1 MNVGIVIAVIVL
13 NMFVVNLVEIVDL
26 ISGMLII
33 VVILING
40 GVILLL

>member
-13 NMFVVNLVEIVDL
+13 NMVVVNLVEIVDP

-33 VVILING
+33 VFVLIDG
-40 GVILLL
+40 VVILLL

>member
-1 MNVGIVIAVIVL
+1 MNVGIVIVEIVL
-13 NMFVVNLVEIVDL
+13 NMVVVNLVEIVDL

-33 VVILING
+33 VVILIDG